1 MNFDQFCT
9 SLVILEEC
17 LCVYLCLS
25 VSLYVS
31 VFLCLDRAARV
42 VSRRSVM
49 PGWTVARLLSSIPT
63 HRSRHRRRRL
73 TPALAASA
81 AGDVIDDGD
90 AEMIDDNATYFSV
103 PLDIKPPGWILTSV
117 CY

>member
-1 MNFDQFCT
+1 
-9 SLVILEEC
+9 
-17 LCVYLCLS
+17 
-25 VSLYVS
+25 
-31 VFLCLDRAARV
+31 
-42 VSRRSVM
+42 M

-117 CY
+117 CYWHIMLLYITSCIANRAKL